1 MQEPEEFQDIIEAND
16 LPEDHRSGFVSVV
29 GKPNVGKS
37 TLMNAFLGEKLAITS
52 PKPQTTRERQLGI
65 LTRENIQIVFVDTPG
80 IHIARSK
87 LGEFMVDVATQS
99 IPDAD
104 VILFLA
110 DVSELPN
117 AADQA
122 IAELVN
128 RNDRV
133 PAILVLNKCDLLDAE
148 QEILHREAYEALV
161 PEATPILVSATEGQN
176 VEAVLDLII
185 NELPEGPRYYPEEQL
200 TDTHL
205 RDNLAEIIREK
216 VLHLYEREIPHS
228 AAVVVN
234 EFKERSKDMTYVAAT
249 IYVERDSQKQIIIG
263 KNGQM
268 IKKLGKLARV
278 EIAQLLGTKVYLDL
292 WVKVLKNWR
301 KDEQALNRLGY
312 KHRRG

>member
-148 QEILHREAYEALV
+148 QETLHREAYEALV

-185 NELPEGPRYYPEEQL
+185 DELPEGPRYYPEEQL

-205 RDNLAEIIREK
+205 RDNVAEVIREK